1 MGLDNSVH
9 AFYSL
14 SILLSETVMP
24 NLSPDDHYQLRKAQN
39 LADKKALEAQRAQG
53 ELDRLVLELEHRYE
67 LMGTGKFVDPRA
79 AAIQT
84 PAPKGDGNGNGVPEA
99 LFSTE
104 LQEAV
109 SGS

>member
-1 MGLDNSVH
+1 
-9 AFYSL
+9 
-14 SILLSETVMP
+14 MP

-53 ELDRLVLELEHRYE
+53 ELERLVLELEHKYE
-67 LMGTGKFVDPRA
+67 LMNTGQFVDPRS

-84 PAPKGDGNGNGVPEA
+84 PAPKGDGNGNSAPES

-104 LQEAV
+104 LQEAA

>member
-1 MGLDNSVH
+1 
-9 AFYSL
+9 
-14 SILLSETVMP
+14 MP

-53 ELDRLVLELEHRYE
+53 ELERLVLELEHRYE
-67 LMGTGKFVDPRA
+67 LMNTGQIVDPRS

-84 PAPKGDGNGNGVPEA
+84 PAPQGNGNGNGAPEA

-104 LQEAV
+104 LQEATA
-109 SGS
+109 GP